1 MRPRDER
8 VGGRGRASSPSEAP
22 RGGAHAR
29 RAGLEARARGSDPRG
44 GARARARALRST
56 RVRARV
62 EKENPGEDTAVCVR
76 APGRLCDNRFA
87 GRGRRGRGLRHAPR
101 PTRPR
106 WSRRRPRP
114 PSRRP
119 PTERTPP
126 LPARLRSPPRPCS
139 HLPPRAPRRSLLGR
153 RDYPRHEGSLG
164 FGDGPHPHPRRR
176 PRHASPRPR
185 RTSRRHPRPR
195 PPRRASAASLPRGRA
210 GPARRGF
217 HRLPREHEDAVASGH
232 PSPRSVAPGSPVRL
246 SRAVREGE
254 SPPRHA
260 PTRRVVSGRSSCALS
275 V

>member
-44 GARARARALRST
+44 GARARARASAP
-56 RVRARV
+56 RACALASKR
-62 EKENPGEDTAVCVR
+62 KNPGEDTAVCVR

-139 HLPPRAPRRSLLGR
+139 HLPPRLRVVRSCADLNLSVTWAVCGMRMALTLTRGAVLGMHLHVRAERPGVIRVLDLLVALRRRRFRAVARALLGAGSTDCPESARTLLR
-153 RDYPRHEGSLG
+153 RGIRLRGALLRGLRFDCHE
-164 FGDGPHPHPRRR
+164 RC
-176 PRHASPRPR
+176 A
-185 RTSRRHPRPR
+185 
-195 PPRRASAASLPRGRA
+195 RGRA
-210 GPARRGF
+210 LPVTHRRGGWYRVA
-217 HRLPREHEDAVASGH
+217 HRAR
-232 PSPRSVAPGSPVRL
+232 
-246 SRAVREGE
+246 
-254 SPPRHA
+254 
-260 PTRRVVSGRSSCALS
+260 
-275 V
+275 